1 MGILEAIAQHL
12 DDNGHGALATD
23 LFMGEMPDEPDVC
36 RCVYESPGTKPIET
50 MGPAAYA
57 VDRPRIR
64 VVVRGARDDYPAARD
79 EARAIRLLLAGLV
92 EAEIGGFTI
101 HRVSSMGSPEPLGK
115 DSDDRPLFAVDF
127 ETWVEP

>member
-1 MGILEAIAQHL
+1 MGILEAVSDHL
-12 DDNGHGALATD
+12 AANGHGTLAVD

-64 VVVRGARDDYPAARD
+64 VIVRGARDDYPTARD
-79 EARAIRLLLAGLV
+79 EARSIRLLLAALTETTVSGV
-92 EAEIGGFTI
+92 KI
-101 HRVSSMGSPEPLGK
+101 HRVASMGSPEPLGK